1 MAVVAYII
9 GFIIFTLIPL
19 PIQIILILIDISV
32 GGIGIATIIM
42 FLGLIARIACKE

>member
-9 GFIIFTLIPL
+9 GFIIFTLIPF
-19 PIQIILILIDISV
+19 PIQVILILIDLSV

-42 FLGLIARIACKE
+42 FLGLIARIVCKE